1 MELIKKYEI
10 ALKEICTKY
19 SNKYE
24 NYINFILLENPEISL
39 KNESCEFEINI
50 ETNNV
55 YIKENVKFIK
65 VKISF
70 NTGSARLFV
79 RGYEFEPLIKSNT
92 TISKVIDSVFEKYE
106 NIFSE
111 IMEYE
116 KYRDTEEN

>member
-39 KNESCEFEINI
+39 KNESCEFE
-50 ETNNV
+50 
-55 YIKENVKFIK
+55 
-65 VKISF
+65 
-70 NTGSARLFV
+70 
-79 RGYEFEPLIKSNT
+79 PLIKSNT

>member
-55 YIKENVKFIK
+55 YIKEDVKFIK

-106 NIFSE
+106 NIFL
-111 IMEYE
+111 
-116 KYRDTEEN
+116 K